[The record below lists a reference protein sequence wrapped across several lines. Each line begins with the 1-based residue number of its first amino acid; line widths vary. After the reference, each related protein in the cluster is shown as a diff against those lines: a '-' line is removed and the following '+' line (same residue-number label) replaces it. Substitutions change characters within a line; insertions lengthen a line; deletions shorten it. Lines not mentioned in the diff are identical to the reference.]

1 VDEYAGILPPEVF
14 TFASYPMNLKG
25 ALKYNVNT
33 ILQAGHGFWG
43 NLRKT
48 TPEDRA
54 YIASQLRKA
63 KRVLAHTEGAPMTHS
78 GHLCGS
84 PELYLQADAASGY
97 ALMTGFSSEPW
108 TGEYRIA
115 VPVQK
120 VLCVLGHP
128 FSVDA
133 DGVVLPLHFVGADD
147 SCSAFVIG
155 EAGEGPRIL
164 SSTGVLEDVTAQA
177 DGLRVTAGT
186 DTELTLSLPD
196 GQEVRKVRLLAGETR
211 VLCARQN
218 QE

>member
-1 VDEYAGILPPEVF
+1 
-14 TFASYPMNLKG
+14 
-25 ALKYNVNT
+25 
-33 ILQAGHGFWG
+33 
-43 NLRKT
+43 
-48 TPEDRA
+48 
-54 YIASQLRKA
+54 
-63 KRVLAHTEGAPMTHS
+63 MTHS
-78 GHLCGS
+78 GHLCAS
-84 PELYLQADAASGY
+84 PELYLQADPSSGF

-164 SSTGVLEDVTAQA
+164 SSSGVLEDVTAQA

-196 GQEVRKVRLLAGETR
+196 GQEVRKVRLQAGETR

-218 QE
+218 QD